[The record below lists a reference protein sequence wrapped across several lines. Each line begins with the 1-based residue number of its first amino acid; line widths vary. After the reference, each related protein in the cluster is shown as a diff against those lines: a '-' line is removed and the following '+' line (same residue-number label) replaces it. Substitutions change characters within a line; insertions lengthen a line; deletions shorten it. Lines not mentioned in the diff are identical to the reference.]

1 MYVERPRTH
10 SGPASSG
17 ITKLAQIEPPST
29 LGFVNFWRGMFAP
42 HIGIF
47 KGLTRAFSGELLHP
61 NGGMI
66 WNGETDIQFAR
77 LQRER
82 LACGHATH

>member
-1 MYVERPRTH
+1 
-10 SGPASSG
+10 
-17 ITKLAQIEPPST
+17 
-29 LGFVNFWRGMFAP
+29 MFTP
-42 HIGIF
+42 HVAIF
-47 KGLTRAFSGELLHP
+47 NGLPRAFSGERLHP